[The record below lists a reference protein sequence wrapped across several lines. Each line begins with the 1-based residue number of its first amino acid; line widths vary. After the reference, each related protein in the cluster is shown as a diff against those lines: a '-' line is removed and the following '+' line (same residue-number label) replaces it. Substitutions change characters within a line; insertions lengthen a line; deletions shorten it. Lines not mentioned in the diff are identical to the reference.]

1 MRRSKHG
8 VYGSTRV
15 LTAALMAGGIAAG
28 STEARAATTYNYD
41 VAFDPAKVS
50 CGFFVRGGL
59 CAQAQSI
66 TPISTAVGDTIH
78 VQVSSTV
85 PLKVPGSSV
94 GNGFFVDAYDTAAT
108 FGFGDNGPISA
119 SSVLTAT
126 GLVTAPG
133 APPPYPLANAH
144 RTYDYLATLGYGG
157 TYGVPNDGFSVTG
170 LDAVMQVVNADPKP
184 TIGVA
189 FGWYWTTNDIPDAL
203 SNFVGGTEDAPVIL
217 PSGLIGQVSGAIG
230 DPGAPTSQFYNFRW
244 QGGFFQTLAS
254 VDGASGADP
263 FTFKLRNEDGSYM
276 QTRTLDASNSYQQL
290 FGDYLAAGDYIIG
303 FKAGATPDPMF
314 TLRFLTPVGIDAIPE
329 PGTWA
334 LLLTGFGLVGAHLRR
349 RRITQAVA

>member
-1 MRRSKHG
+1 MLAKHG
-8 VYGSTRV
+8 VCGSARA
-15 LTAALMAGGIAAG
+15 LTAAMMAGGIAAG
-28 STEARAATTYNYD
+28 AGAAHAATTYNYN

-50 CGFFVRGGL
+50 CGFFIRGGL
-59 CAQAQSI
+59 CAQAQEI
-66 TPISTAVGDTIH
+66 APISTAVGDTIR
-78 VQVSSTV
+78 VQVSSGV
-85 PLKVPGSSV
+85 PMTVPGSSV

-108 FGFGDNGPISA
+108 FGFGDNGPVSA
-119 SSVLTAT
+119 VSVITPT
-126 GLVTAPG
+126 GLVTSPG
-133 APPPYPLANAH
+133 APAPYPFANAH

-157 TYGVPNDGFSVTG
+157 TYGVPNDGFSVMG
-170 LDAVMQVVNADPKP
+170 LDAVMQVENADPKP

-230 DPGAPTSQFYNFRW
+230 DPGGPTSQFYNFRW
-244 QGGFFQTLAS
+244 TGGFFQTLAS
-254 VDGASGADP
+254 IDGASGGAP
-263 FTFKLRNEDGSYM
+263 FTFKLRNEDGSYVR
-276 QTRTLDASNSYQQL
+276 TRTLDQSNAYEQL

-303 FKAGATPDPMF
+303 FNTGATLDPMF
-314 TLRFLTPVGIDAIPE
+314 TLQFLTPVGVDAVPE

-349 RRITQAVA
+349 RRMAQVMA